1 GYFQKKCIYLQMGIS
16 PGLST
21 RFGNLVARFQDPAQL
36 SSPRARAARRRSRRR
51 TCERPSKCSPNPAI
65 PDGPGESRGKKH
77 RNSGAGRD
85 SGGFQAA
92 AAASAPHEPGEIPQ
106 QEPWLRGKKSVTP
119 RDNFLT
125 MPNPVAIV

>member
-1 GYFQKKCIYLQMGIS
+1 
-16 PGLST
+16 
-21 RFGNLVARFQDPAQL
+21 
-36 SSPRARAARRRSRRR
+36 
-51 TCERPSKCSPNPAI
+51 
-65 PDGPGESRGKKH
+65 
-77 RNSGAGRD
+77 

-125 MPNPVAIV
+125 MPNPVAIVGPPRGQLRKRGIRAVQAFCIPPPGRRQSLAVQQDSPRLPCGCRSLRRRPDAAERAEKARSRPGRGAGG